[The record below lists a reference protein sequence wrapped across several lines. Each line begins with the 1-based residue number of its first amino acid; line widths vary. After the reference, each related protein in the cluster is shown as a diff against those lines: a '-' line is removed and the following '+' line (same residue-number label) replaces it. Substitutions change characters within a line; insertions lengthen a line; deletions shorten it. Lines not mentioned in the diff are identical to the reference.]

1 MWLDHDFGNCVVIAS
16 SGKKHLS
23 LYAPLLLFPPS
34 LSLLMSLFLSLFLS
48 MYLGSR
54 LRCVLE
60 RLGDYEAHH
69 FSDSRVQDPL
79 AKFQQAIEAI
89 ETDMVAE

>member
-1 MWLDHDFGNCVVIAS
+1 MF
-16 SGKKHLS
+16 
-23 LYAPLLLFPPS
+23 LF
-34 LSLLMSLFLSLFLS
+34 